1 MAKKVEKTENKSE
14 TKAKETG
21 FVAGKAT
28 IYPAAK
34 TSDTA
39 TPPPKDSPPTNKP
52 ETKAPAQ
59 TKKRYVFPR
68 QGDIKCPGCG
78 LYETV
83 ATSSPRGPIQWRRCT
98 RAIPVCGRTFK
109 VNGTEIK
116 VTDCKQDT

>member
-1 MAKKVEKTENKSE
+1 MAKKAEKTEKKPE
-14 TKAKETG
+14 TKAKETPTD
-21 FVAGKAT
+21 A
-28 IYPAAK
+28 P
-34 TSDTA
+34 DTGNL
-39 TPPPKDSPPTNKP
+39 PPKDGPPTNKP

-109 VNGTEIK
+109 VTGTEIK